1 MHDAAEA
8 FSRALAEERRAA
20 LQADFD
26 ALLRVQEEKR
36 ALMPSLRE
44 AAIDPE
50 LTKKLGEAA
59 RQNVALIRH
68 LVACVKGYLGAS
80 AEPGYTARGET
91 AQAALHTVRGKL

>member
-1 MHDAAEA
+1 MHEAAEA

-36 ALMPSLRE
+36 ALMEGLRE

-50 LTKKLGEAA
+50 LAKELGEAA

-91 AQAALHTVRGKL
+91 AQAALNTVRGRL